1 MTKPS
6 AKAPSR
12 TLAIIHETM
21 SGLHKAGLIDRATMR
36 HFDAG
41 CLAPVEKMAPEDIRA
56 LREREHISQPVFA
69 HYLNVSKGTIS
80 KWERGEKTPDGPSLK
95 LLNLVKRKGLEAII

>member
-1 MTKPS
+1 MRQTS
-6 AKAPSR
+6 SKASSK

-21 SGLHKAGLIDRATMR
+21 SGLHKAGVIDRETMR

-41 CLAPVEKMAPEDIRA
+41 CLVPVEKLAPEDIRA
-56 LREREHISQPVFA
+56 LREREQISQPVFA

-95 LLNLVKRKGLEAII
+95 LLNLVKRKGLEGII